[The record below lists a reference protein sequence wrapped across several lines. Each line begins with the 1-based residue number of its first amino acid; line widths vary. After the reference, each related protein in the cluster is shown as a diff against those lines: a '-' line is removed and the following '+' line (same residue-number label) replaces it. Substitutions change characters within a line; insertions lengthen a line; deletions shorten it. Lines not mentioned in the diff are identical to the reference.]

1 MNENSL
7 ADQLRELRDGSNARA
22 RELYDELA
30 RHLKESG
37 ALGGALKQGATF
49 PDFELPDAQGRL
61 VTRADILSDGPAVVV
76 FDRGAWCPYCR
87 TVLAALGK
95 VASQIRAAGA
105 RLVAVTPEVSGG
117 TARIKQETG
126 IDFDVLCDVDSVLA
140 MQCGLVFPVS
150 DDLRKAYLERGI
162 DLEKIYGNNA
172 WMLPAPATFV
182 VGRDAKI
189 SRVFLDPDFRYRLEP
204 SELLAHLTQLL

>member
-1 MNENSL
+1 
-7 ADQLRELRDGSNARA
+7 
-22 RELYDELA
+22 
-30 RHLKESG
+30 
-37 ALGGALKQGATF
+37 
-49 PDFELPDAQGRL
+49 
-61 VTRADILSDGPAVVV
+61 
-76 FDRGAWCPYCR
+76 
-87 TVLAALGK
+87 
-95 VASQIRAAGA
+95 
-105 RLVAVTPEVSGG
+105 
-117 TARIKQETG
+117 
-126 IDFDVLCDVDSVLA
+126 

-204 SELLAHLTQLL
+204 SELLAHLTQLR